1 MANLHVNLAFSA
13 DTGKAKAQIQ
23 ELQTL
28 LSKIAYIG
36 STTNVT
42 GTMQDDLKKASMAA
56 KDLQFHL
63 NNAFNTTTG
72 KFDLS
77 LLDKS
82 LKTSGTNISNLST
95 QLLGAGETGQ
105 QAFMKL
111 AQSIS
116 LADQPMLRVSK
127 RMQDFAVTMKNTVK
141 WQLSSS
147 MLHGFMGAIQSAY
160 GYAQDLNKSLTD
172 IRIVTG
178 YSADQMAVFA
188 EQANKAAKSLSTT
201 TNDYTNASLIYFQQG
216 LTDAEVAERTAVT
229 VKMANAAGESAQI
242 VSDQLTAVWN
252 NFYDGSK
259 SLEYY
264 SDVMTAL
271 GAATASSTSEIS
283 TGLEKFAAIADTVG
297 LSYEY
302 ATAALATVTSE
313 TRQSADVV
321 GTAFR
326 TLFTRIQGLQQG
338 ETLEDGVDL
347 NKYSQAL
354 ANIGVKIL
362 DTNNQI
368 KDMDTILNELG
379 ER

>member
-28 LSKIAYIG
+28 LSKIAYTG

-63 NNAFNTTTG
+63 NNAFNTSTG

-82 LKTSGTNISNLST
+82 LKTSGTNISKLST

-127 RMQDFAVTMKNTVK
+127 RMQEFAVTMKNTVK

-264 SDVMTAL
+264 
-271 GAATASSTSEIS
+271 
-283 TGLEKFAAIADTVG
+283 AD
-297 LSYEY
+297 E
-302 ATAALATVTSE
+302 
-313 TRQSADVV
+313 
-321 GTAFR
+321 
-326 TLFTRIQGLQQG
+326 
-338 ETLEDGVDL
+338 
-347 NKYSQAL
+347 
-354 ANIGVKIL
+354 
-362 DTNNQI
+362 
-368 KDMDTILNELG
+368 
-379 ER
+379 